1 MSTVRQYKGFHP
13 FSYQKAVTDK
23 ICCPDSKGKGKIVV
37 CKSSRQKGKSFM
49 IANIL
54 LYYAINFTKTKNYCV
69 TPTLKQ
75 AKEIYK
81 TITGAIAESGI
92 VKSSNATD
100 LIIRLINGSSI
111 NFKSAEQGE
120 DNLRGYTCSGILC
133 IDESAFI
140 EDNIFN
146 VILPWVD
153 FYHANI
159 LLTSTPFI
167 KSGFF
172 YTYYNYGLEHQHNC
186 ETVDW
191 CDEIYK
197 EDIEKVMSPER
208 LEMYKQTLPKNT
220 FKTEYLGEWLDDDGA
235 VFVNFNN
242 CLKDVSIGKN
252 DKLYVGLDWA
262 NQGENDYT
270 VISIFNQNGEQ
281 VFLKYFND
289 LTPTGQIDVIEK
301 ILNPLLNQIVCIQSE
316 LNSIG
321 TPYSDL
327 LKKRSQIYTNK
338 VIGFNT
344 SNTSKNA
351 IVLNMQTAFEQK
363 QVTLLYDEKQRREFG
378 YFTATY
384 NAKTRNVSYAAPKGL
399 HDDCVMA
406 TLLAYDAY
414 KNSSLTATYSFS
426 HKKGFFDNKKNNK
439 PKYYGT

>member
-1 MSTVRQYKGFHP
+1 MSNVRQYRGFHP
-13 FSYQKAVTDK
+13 YSYQKAVTDK
-23 ICCPDSKGKGKIVV
+23 LCSPDSKGKGKIVV

-49 IANIL
+49 LANIL
-54 LYYAINFTKTKNYCV
+54 LYYSINFSKSKNYCV

-100 LIIRLINGSSI
+100 LTIRLINGSSI

-133 IDESAFI
+133 VDEGAFI

-153 FYHANI
+153 FHKANI
-159 LLTSTPFI
+159 LITSTPFI

-191 CDEIYK
+191 CDEEYLP
-197 EDIEKVMSPER
+197 DIQKVMSPER
-208 LEMYKQTLPKNT
+208 LEMYRQTLPRNT
-220 FKTEYLGEWLDDDGA
+220 FKTEYLGEWLDDDGT
-235 VFVNFNN
+235 VFINFNN
-242 CLKDVSIGKN
+242 CLKDVSITKN
-252 DKLYVGLDWA
+252 DKLYVGVDWA
-262 NQGENDYT
+262 NQGENDFT

-301 ILNPLLNQIVCIQSE
+301 ILNPLLPQIVVIQTE

-321 TPYSDL
+321 TPYSEL

-351 IVLNMQTAFEQK
+351 IVLNMQTALEQK
-363 QVTLLYDEKQRREFG
+363 QVSLLYDEKQRREFG

-384 NAKTRNVSYAAPKGL
+384 NAKTRNVSYAAPTGL

-414 KNSSLTATYSFS
+414 RNGMSTGNYSLSFPTNRKK
-426 HKKGFFDNKKNNK
+426 HKPIKEYNRG
-439 PKYYGT
+439 

>member
-1 MSTVRQYKGFHP
+1 MSNVRQYRGFHP
-13 FSYQKAVTDK
+13 YSYQKAVTDK
-23 ICCPDSKGKGKIVV
+23 LCSLDSKGKGKIVV

-54 LYYAINFTKTKNYCV
+54 LYYAINFNKTKNYCV

-100 LIIRLINGSSI
+100 LTIRLINGSSI

-120 DNLRGYTCSGILC
+120 DSLRGYTCSGILC

-153 FYHANI
+153 FHRANI

-191 CDEIYK
+191 CDEIFK
-197 EDIEKVMSPER
+197 EDILKVMPPER
-208 LEMYKQTLPKNT
+208 LEMYKQTLPRNT
-220 FKTEYLGEWLDDDGA
+220 FKTEYLGEWLDDDGT

-262 NQGENDYT
+262 NQGENDFT

-289 LTPTGQIDVIEK
+289 LTPTGQIDVIVQ

-338 VIGFNT
+338 VMGFNT

-351 IVLNMQTAFEQK
+351 IVLNMQTALEQK

-384 NAKTRNVSYAAPKGL
+384 NAKTRNVSYSAPQGL

-414 KNSSLTATYSFS
+414 KNGMSTGNYSLSFPS
-426 HKKGFFDNKKNNK
+426 KKSKHKIKEYNRS
-439 PKYYGT
+439 